1 VPQSFI
7 PNGEIMK
14 KLNFLLSV
22 FACTVVVFMALS
34 VNPAPVDAA
43 GISKD
48 SVFVIGRITENPKKH
63 HAALEEMGAYIMS
76 HLKDLGYTS
85 MEVVM
90 VKSIDEMIRL
100 MHEGKVDAISET
112 AFSTVR
118 LIDEAGAQALLRE
131 WKKGVASY
139 KTVFFAAKD
148 GDVETLADLKDKR
161 VAFEDPG
168 STSAFLVPFATL
180 RQAGLVPV
188 ELTAIDRKPPADKVG
203 YAFTSDEMTQLMW
216 VARGIADAGA
226 FSDLNWQDY
235 QDNRMVTDN
244 LKIIHEGVPILRS
257 VFSVRG
263 DLPEAV
269 KARIAA
275 TLMAMADDDVGRK
288 ILDVYNKVKQYD
300 RLEGDEM
307 AKSLTNIRQLS
318 EMLK

>member
-1 VPQSFI
+1 MPQSFI